1 MRTSSPFCDRRA
13 LLMAK
18 FEALLA
24 ECDLVADHAAYG
36 ETLNDREEFFLIQ
49 GRKFLQETFQEKLQE
64 RIERVETTAA
74 AEECPHCKKKRAT
87 KTKRRKV

>member
-1 MRTSSPFCDRRA
+1 MHLASPFCDRRA

-36 ETLNDREEFFLIQ
+36 ETLNDREDFSLFKDESFSKRPFKKNCKSASSESKRPPPILH
-49 GRKFLQETFQEKLQE
+49 GRVLS
-64 RIERVETTAA
+64 
-74 AEECPHCKKKRAT
+74 
-87 KTKRRKV
+87 